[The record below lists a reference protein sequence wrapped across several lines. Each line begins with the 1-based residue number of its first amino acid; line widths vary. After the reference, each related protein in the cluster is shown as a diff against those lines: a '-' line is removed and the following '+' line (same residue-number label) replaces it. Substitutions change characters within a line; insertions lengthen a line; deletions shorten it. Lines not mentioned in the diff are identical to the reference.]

1 MTKKG
6 EALSVSPFSKHSS
19 KRGLFFSAFLTNE
32 VSSTESG
39 QHGDAGT
46 QRGVSIFIATVARKA
61 RSSNTSASN
70 FFLTRSVASLEEA
83 ATVSKCS
90 HA

>member
-1 MTKKG
+1 MTKKR

-46 QRGVSIFIATVARKA
+46 QRGVSIFIATMVRQA
-61 RSSNTSASN
+61 RSNQTRFGA